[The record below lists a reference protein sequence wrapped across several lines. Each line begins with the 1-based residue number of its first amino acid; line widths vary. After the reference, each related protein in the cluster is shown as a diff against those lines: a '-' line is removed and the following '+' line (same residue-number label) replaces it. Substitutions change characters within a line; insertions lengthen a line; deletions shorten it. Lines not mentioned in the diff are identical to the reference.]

1 MSFRLQVQGS
11 LSNEQA
17 KILEE
22 LRRSRINFTEN
33 QNAPIVTLSFTKRGE
48 AFDVNYSVQAGAQP
62 IKGSF
67 RVDTNELAGA
77 GKILAYR
84 LFNVQKNKIG
94 ERPAAEPTKLKKP
107 TEKPV

>member
-1 MSFRLQVQGS
+1 MALASSGNDREKYTQELFTRYPQLLPFGDLTMSFRLQVQGS

-33 QNAPIVTLSFTKRGE
+33 QNAPIVALSFTKRGE

-77 GKILAYR
+77 GKI
-84 LFNVQKNKIG
+84 
-94 ERPAAEPTKLKKP
+94 
-107 TEKPV
+107 